1 MLAATEPIRPAAYR
15 DTQAEQ
21 EGVGTMSTQEMQ
33 VPRAWT
39 GATNVKR
46 FAAAALVV
54 AALAVGAV
62 VGRSTA
68 PTAQVR
74 EAVRPATALSD
85 LGQRSVGDLK
95 RAQYHA
101 AMAQAAALSTT
112 GELSLGDARRA
123 EMFEAM
129 NGLSPVASADPSDGW
144 AGSVIEHQAMNQLMP
159 QQAG

>member
-1 MLAATEPIRPAAYR
+1 M
-15 DTQAEQ
+15 Q
-21 EGVGTMSTQEMQ
+21 EGVGTMSTQELQ
-33 VPRAWT
+33 VPQTWT
-39 GATNVKR
+39 GTTNAKR
-46 FAAAALVV
+46 FGAAALVV
-54 AALAVGAV
+54 GALAVGAV

-74 EAVRPATALSD
+74 EAVRPATALSN
-85 LGQRSVGDLK
+85 LGPRSVGDLK

-101 AMAQAAALSTT
+101 AMAQAAVLSTT

-129 NGLSPVASADPSDGW
+129 NGLSPAASADPSDGW
-144 AGSVIEHQAMNQLMP
+144 AGYVLEHRAMNQLLP

>member
-1 MLAATEPIRPAAYR
+1 M
-15 DTQAEQ
+15 Q
-21 EGVGTMSTQEMQ
+21 EGVGRMSTQELQ
-33 VPRAWT
+33 VPRTWT
-39 GATNVKR
+39 GSNGTKR
-46 FAAAALVV
+46 AAAAALVV

-74 EAVRPATALSD
+74 EAVRPTTALSD
-85 LGQRSVGDLK
+85 LGPRSVGDLK

-101 AMAQAAALSTT
+101 AMAQAAVLSTT

-123 EMFEAM
+123 EMFKAM
-129 NGLSPVASADPSDGW
+129 NGLSPVGSADPSDGW
-144 AGSVIEHQAMNQLMP
+144 AGSVLEHQAMNHLMP